1 MKGVKQVST
10 ATASKMTN
18 TPINETKPVN
28 KKNPEPKKKKDKK
41 KIREALTGYGFML
54 PALLIMLVFTLIPI
68 FYSLFLSFTKVNLI
82 GGVSY
87 DWVGLKNYANALND
101 ERVWIALK
109 NTLRYVVIVV
119 PLQTIIALLIASVLN
134 SGVRFQNTFRT
145 IFFLP
150 TLTSSSALTMIFM
163 FLFSLNGPFNNILVE
178 MGIIEAPINFINE
191 TQFALNTIM
200 VMNIWSTVPFF
211 MTIYLAGL
219 QDIPHSLYE
228 AADIDGANAWQKLIK
243 ITVPNLTPVTN
254 YVLLMG
260 IIGCFQLFDQAYI
273 ISGGSGGPNNATL
286 TFSLIIYQ
294 YAFKTLGTMGYSA
307 ALAIILTVII
317 FTVSMIARKVNRE
330 ETLY

>member
-1 MKGVKQVST
+1 M
-10 ATASKMTN
+10 ATNSLSADSRSN
-18 TPINETKPVN
+18 NSGPLPTK
-28 KKNPEPKKKKDKK
+28 KKNSAKKR
-41 KIREALTGYGFML
+41 RESLTGYGFML
-54 PALLIMLVFTLIPI
+54 PAIIIMLVFTLIPI
-68 FYSLFLSFTKVNLI
+68 FYSLFLSFTKVDLI
-82 GGVSY
+82 GGLSF
-87 DWVGLKNYANALND
+87 DWVGLKNYENALND
-101 ERVWIALK
+101 ERVWAALK

-119 PLQTIIALLIASVLN
+119 PCQTAIALLIAAVLN
-134 SGVRFQNTFRT
+134 SGIKFQNTFRT

-163 FLFSLNGPFNNILVE
+163 FLFSLNGPFNNILVN
-178 MGIIEAPINFINE
+178 MGLIEAPINFINE
-191 TQFALNTIM
+191 TEFALNTIM

-307 ALAIILTVII
+307 ALAVILTVII
-317 FTVSMIARKVNRE
+317 FVVSMIAKRVNRE
-330 ETLY
+330 ESYY